1 MADVTVS
8 ELAKSVGASVDRL
21 LTQMGQAGLSHSSPE
36 DSVTDEEKQT
46 LLAFLKMSHGEKAA
60 APKKIT
66 LKRKTTTTL
75 KTGSG
80 SSRKTVN
87 VEVRKKRTYIKRP
100 DDEQDEMSVASAT
113 LEETNTAGLESAS
126 AYEEDAFHD
135 TAVAQEAEV
144 NETSVEYDEAALN
157 AENSAAAEVNDVAES
172 SPTADEAQDAAVTT
186 IAEEQVLEA
195 AQQAPA
201 SPNPRRSSFVDD
213 AEERRIRAMET
224 RLQAEKD
231 AAAAA
236 RTALEEKREREQ
248 SKKDAVQ
255 KSRAE
260 AAPKKVAPVL
270 TQEELDA
277 KAEEEKHK
285 LSKKKERQTG
295 DFEEDEV
302 NKAKHT
308 KKAGKAVKKVD
319 VPEPKKGSAV
329 LSYLDDEEVAVAK
342 PVRKKLSSGPRPTIK
357 INNRHG
363 FKKPTGKIIHNVEIP
378 ENITVADLAM
388 RMSVKGGEVVKQ
400 LMKLGAMA
408 TMNQSIDQE
417 TAQLVVE
424 EMGHNPILVS
434 ANAIEENLQ
443 RDVMSAEG
451 NEESR
456 APIITVMGHV
466 DHGKTSLLDYIRE
479 TKVTAGEAGGI
490 TQHIGAYRVQ
500 TSHGEL
506 TFLDTPGHAAFT
518 AMRARGAQCT
528 DVVILV
534 VAADDGVMPQTE
546 EAIQHAKAAKV
557 PIVVAIN
564 KCDKASADPDRV
576 KNELVAKDV
585 IPEEWGGDT
594 QFCLVSAHTGDGIE
608 QLLEAV
614 SLQAE
619 LLELKAPIDVPARGV
634 VVESR
639 MDKGRGVVAT
649 VLVQAGHLKAGEILL
664 AGQSFGRVRAM
675 INERGEQVKDA
686 GPSTPVEILGLDSTP
701 NAGDEFVVLPD
712 ERKAREV
719 SQFRVEKERQER
731 LQRTQAAKLENMFA
745 GMGSG
750 EKKLLSVVVKTD
762 VRGSL
767 EAINASLLE
776 MGNDEVEVR
785 IVGDGVGGITEND
798 VNLALTSGAIV
809 LGFNVRADN
818 SARKLAEKES
828 VEIRYYSIIYQLIDE
843 VKSALSGMLEPE
855 RVEEIVGIADVRE
868 VFRSPKFGQVAGCM
882 VIEGTVYRNKPIRV
896 LRENVVIFEGELESL
911 RRFKDDVS
919 EVRNGTECGIG
930 VKNYDVKVGDQIE
943 VFDVKEV
950 AREL

>member
-21 LTQMGQAGLSHSSPE
+21 LTQMGQAGLPHNSAE
-36 DSVTDEEKQT
+36 DSVSDEEKQT
-46 LLAFLKMSHGEKAA
+46 LLAFLKMSHGESTA

-80 SSRKTVN
+80 NSRKTVN
-87 VEVRKKRTYIKRP
+87 VEVRKKRTYVKRSE
-100 DDEQDEMSVASAT
+100 DAQ
-113 LEETNTAGLESAS
+113 
-126 AYEEDAFHD
+126 EED
-135 TAVAQEAEV
+135 
-144 NETSVEYDEAALN
+144 TSVETLEDGVSLD
-157 AENSAAAEVNDVAES
+157 SAFPEDSSKVAES
-172 SPTADEAQDAAVTT
+172 VAQTTGVEEGTDLPESQETTSESEEMDQPEVEVADLPDDSVADSEVVGSADDTAAADAPSPAKDEEVVTT
-186 IAEEQVLEA
+186 T
-195 AQQAPA
+195 
-201 SPNPRRSSFVDD
+201 PRRSSFVDD
-213 AEERRIRAMET
+213 AEERRIRAMEA
-224 RLQAEKD
+224 RLQAEKE
-231 AAAAA
+231 AEETA
-236 RTALEEKREREQ
+236 RRALEEKRKREQ
-248 SKKDAVQ
+248 SKK
-255 KSRAE
+255 E
-260 AAPKKVAPVL
+260 AANKNAAGKKPAPPVL
-270 TQEELDA
+270 SQEELDA

-285 LSKKKERQTG
+285 LSKKKERQAG
-295 DFEEDEV
+295 DFEEEDAG
-302 NKAKHT
+302 NKKHT

-319 VPEPKKGSAV
+319 APAPKKGSAV
-329 LSYLDDEEVAVAK
+329 LSYLDEVEDVAVAK
-342 PVRKKLSSGPRPTIK
+342 PARRKISSGARPTIK
-357 INNRHG
+357 VNNRHG

-378 ENITVADLAM
+378 ETITVADLAM
-388 RMSVKGGEVVKQ
+388 RMSVKGGEVVKH

-408 TMNQSIDQE
+408 TINQSIDQE

-424 EMGHNPILVS
+424 EMGHTPVLVS
-434 ANAIEENLQ
+434 ANAVEEDLQ
-443 RDVMSAEG
+443 KEIFDADG
-451 NEESR
+451 KYESR
-456 APIITVMGHV
+456 APVVTVMGHV
-466 DHGKTSLLDYIRE
+466 DHGKTSLLDYIRK

-490 TQHIGAYRVQ
+490 TQHIGAYRVP

-546 EAIQHAKAAKV
+546 EAIQHARAANV
-557 PIVVAIN
+557 PLVVAIN
-564 KCDKASADPDRV
+564 KCDKPDADPDRV
-576 KNELVAKDV
+576 KNELVAKEV

-594 QFCLVSAHTGDGIE
+594 QFCLVSAHTGDGID
-608 QLLEAV
+608 QLLESV

-619 LLELKAPIDVPARGV
+619 LLELKAPVDVPARGV
-634 VVESR
+634 VVEAR
-639 MDKGRGVVAT
+639 VDKGRGVVAT
-649 VLVQAGHLKAGEILL
+649 VLVQGGHLKTGEILL

-675 INERGEQVKDA
+675 TNERGEQVKEV
-686 GPSTPVEILGLDSTP
+686 GPSTPVEILGLSSAP
-701 NAGDEFVVLPD
+701 NAGDEFVVVPD

-719 SQFRVEKERQER
+719 SQFRVEKERDER

-745 GMGSG
+745 GMGSD
-750 EKKLLSVVVKTD
+750 ETKTLSVVLKAD

-767 EAINASLLE
+767 EAISASLQE

-798 VNLALTSGAIV
+798 VNLALTSGAII
-809 LGFNVRADN
+809 LGFNVRADS
-818 SARKLAEKES
+818 SARKLAERES

-843 VKSALSGMLEPE
+843 VKSALSGMLDPE
-855 RVEEIVGIADVRE
+855 RVEDIVGIADVRE

-896 LRENVVIFEGELESL
+896 LRDNVVIFEGELESL
-911 RRFKDDVS
+911 RRYKDDVS

-943 VFDVKEV
+943 VFEVREV